1 MLLESSTVFCPVIAH
16 IIYCCF
22 KLRRQGFVNR
32 VNSFNSCSKTLFNFV
47 DRICLLRFTYMGF
60 CGILFR
66 SSFVDIIP
74 NSLCFLTTWLLSLN
88 APENGPYLGAVY
100 QEKLQLNAFSFL
112 CLLLKLELKSLR
124 KKNNTLSFMMIVR
137 KILSPSKIKTF
148 FIPPNYFVTHGL
160 LLFLLV
166 LNTQKR

>member
-66 SSFVDIIP
+66 SSFVDIA
-74 NSLCFLTTWLLSLN
+74 NSLCFFDYLTSIFKCTIKWTLSRCSLSRKAATQCFQLSLSSS
-88 APENGPYLGAVY
+88 
-100 QEKLQLNAFSFL
+100 QI
-112 CLLLKLELKSLR
+112 R
-124 KKNNTLSFMMIVR
+124 
-137 KILSPSKIKTF
+137 
-148 FIPPNYFVTHGL
+148 
-160 LLFLLV
+160 
-166 LNTQKR
+166 TQIS